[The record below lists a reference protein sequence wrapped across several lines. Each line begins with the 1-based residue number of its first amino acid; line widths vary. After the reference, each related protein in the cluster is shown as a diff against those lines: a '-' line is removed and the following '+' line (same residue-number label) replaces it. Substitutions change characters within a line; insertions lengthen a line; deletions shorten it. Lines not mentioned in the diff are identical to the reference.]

1 MKKIL
6 IWLIFAL
13 FLFSSAY
20 AEEMVTITDMAGRQV
35 KIPKKVEKIVA
46 LSASLRYIVYLQAFD
61 KVVGIEDVEKRDV
74 MRGKRATGKAYWL
87 AIKDKVQ
94 SIPSIGEGGPG
105 KLPDFEKLIAVNPQV
120 VITFDIEH
128 AELIQKKT
136 GIPALVIKYA
146 GTEGFEIDDIKNT
159 FIFLGKILDREK
171 RAAELNS
178 YIDKIIEDLR
188 RRSMDSKRPTI
199 YVGAISARGPHGI
212 TSTEAFYPPLD
223 WLNVK
228 NVADEVGKK
237 GHLFIDRE
245 KLIQWNPD
253 YLFIDTGGFFLVN
266 EDYLKNKNFY
276 KTLKAVKEGR
286 VYTLFPH
293 NFYRTNIE
301 ILFANAYFVG
311 KVIYPEK
318 FKDVDPQRKAREIF
332 KKFLGVDVFDELRKD
347 YKGFGKVEF
356 TDLGIIVN

>member
-13 FLFSSAY
+13 FLISSAF

-35 KIPKKVEKIVA
+35 KIPKKVERIVA

-61 KVVGIEDVEKRDV
+61 KVVGIEDRERMKVIKG
-74 MRGKRATGKAYWL
+74 MPTTGKVYGL
-87 AIKDKVQ
+87 AIKDKVP

-120 VITFDIEH
+120 VITFEIEN

-136 GIPALVIKYA
+136 GIPTLVIKYA
-146 GTEGFEIDDIKNT
+146 GTQGFEIEDIKNT
-159 FIFLGKILDREK
+159 FTFLGKILDREK

-188 RRSMDSKRPTI
+188 KRSKDSKRPTLYI
-199 YVGAISARGPHGI
+199 GAISMRGPHTI
-212 TSTEAFYPPLD
+212 TSTEAFYPYLD
-223 WLNVK
+223 WLNAK

-253 YLFIDTGGFFLVN
+253 YIFIDTGGFFLVN
-266 EDYLKNKNFY
+266 EDYLKNKDFY
-276 KTLKAVKEGR
+276 RALKAVKEGK

-301 ILFANAYFVG
+301 IFFANAYFVG
-311 KVIYPEK
+311 KVIHPEK
-318 FKDVDPQRKAREIF
+318 FKDVDPEKKAREIF

-347 YKGFGKVEF
+347 FKGFGKVEF
-356 TDLGIIVN
+356 TDSGIIVD